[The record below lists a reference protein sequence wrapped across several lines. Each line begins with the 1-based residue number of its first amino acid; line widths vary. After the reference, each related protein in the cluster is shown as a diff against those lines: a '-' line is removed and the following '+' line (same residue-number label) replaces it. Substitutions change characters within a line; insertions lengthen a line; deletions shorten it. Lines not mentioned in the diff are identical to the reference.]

1 MPGQTGGKL
10 VSRMTEI
17 PKDFSCPFVE
27 CAQFRY
33 CTTKI
38 CSRWEAWFTDTWSKI
53 HKQGLD
59 AIERRKTHEHPQS
72 SGSRALLD
80 RQNPRVEIEIT
91 RVEG

>member
-1 MPGQTGGKL
+1 M
-10 VSRMTEI
+10 SRMTEI

-38 CSRWEAWFTDTWSKI
+38 CSRWEAWFNDTWSKI

-59 AIERRKTHEHPQS
+59 VIERRKLHEHPQP
-72 SGSRALLD
+72 SGSRVLLD
-80 RQNPRVEIEIT
+80 RQNPRAEIEIT
-91 RVEG
+91 RMED